1 MDDIKRVVH
10 QHGIILE
17 PVYNLSPHALIQHGD
32 NVFLVHMTATVEA
45 ESIRHFF
52 VYDAKTGCLLDPD
65 AASNE
70 QVKDVDR
77 SLGSGKSQKARA
89 KANGKAMDVFYKA
102 YPGPDKG
109 SIKFDRV
116 WRGV

>member
-1 MDDIKRVVH
+1 MWSLPSRAN
-10 QHGIILE
+10 Q
-17 PVYNLSPHALIQHGD
+17 S
-32 NVFLVHMTATVEA
+32 AT
-45 ESIRHFF
+45 FF
-52 VYDAKTGCLLDPD
+52 VYDAKTGCLRDPD

-70 QVKDVDR
+70 QVEDVDR

-109 SIKFDRV
+109 SIKIRSRV
-116 WRGV
+116 AGCVRWS